1 MNKPS
6 HSGTP
11 ISHMRIQNWGT
22 FATIAGYHVALFA
35 LLPFVFSE
43 FNLATFVIYF
53 VTFVLSGFAI
63 TAAYHRL
70 FAHKTYDANPVYEW
84 FWLIMSMLSGQMS
97 ALSWSNDH
105 RIHHSHVDT
114 DRDPYNINRG
124 FWFAHIGWLFV
135 SKPIPIN
142 DRIVGD
148 LLKNKRVMFQHNHYG
163 KLFLLVNGAVFALGC
178 LFMSP
183 LASFVGCVLLR
194 IFTIH
199 HCTWF
204 INSLA
209 HIWGSRTYSKEQ
221 TAADNALLA
230 VVTFGEGYHNYHHAI
245 ANDYRNGIRWYHFD
259 PTKWL
264 IWTSSKI
271 GLVKNLRWVNNIRI
285 QQTLV
290 KNDKQLLLER
300 IRNEFDESAQEL
312 RHKLEELSKNF
323 EGKAAELAKAYRELK
338 VATEERRQVLLLEIK
353 QLRKELQTAWKNW
366 VSLTELTEQRYAL
379 A

>member
-1 MNKPS
+1 
-6 HSGTP
+6 
-11 ISHMRIQNWGT
+11 MRINNWGT
-22 FATIAGYHVALFA
+22 FAAIAGYHAALLA
-35 LLPFVFSE
+35 LLPFAFSA
-43 FNLATFVIYF
+43 FNGATFVIYF
-53 VTFVLSGFAI
+53 VTFVLSGLAI
-63 TAAYHRL
+63 TAGYHRL
-70 FAHKTYDANPVYEW
+70 FAHITYDASPVYEW
-84 FWLIMSMLSGQMS
+84 FWLIMATLAGQMS

-114 DRDPYNINRG
+114 EKDPYNINRG
-124 FWFAHIGWLFV
+124 FWFAHVGWLFV
-135 SKPIPIN
+135 NKTIPIN

-148 LLKNKRVMFQHNHYG
+148 LLKNKRVVFQHENYG
-163 KLFLLVNGAVFALGC
+163 KLFLAVNGAVFAFGC

-264 IWTSSKI
+264 IWTSSKL
-271 GLVKNLRWVNNIRI
+271 GLVKNLKWVNDIRI

-290 KNDKQLLLER
+290 KNDKQLLLNR
-300 IRNEFDESAQEL
+300 IRHEIDESAHEL
-312 RHKLEELSKNF
+312 RLKLEELSKNF
-323 EGKAAELAKAYRELK
+323 EGKAAELTKAYRELK
-338 VATEERRQVLLLEIK
+338 VATEDRKRILLVEIK
-353 QLRKELQTAWKNW
+353 QLRKELQIAWKSW
-366 VSLTELTEQRYAL
+366 VTLTELTQKQYAL
-379 A
+379 AH

>member
-1 MNKPS
+1 
-6 HSGTP
+6 
-11 ISHMRIQNWGT
+11 
-22 FATIAGYHVALFA
+22 
-35 LLPFVFSE
+35 
-43 FNLATFVIYF
+43 
-53 VTFVLSGFAI
+53 
-63 TAAYHRL
+63 
-70 FAHKTYDANPVYEW
+70 
-84 FWLIMSMLSGQMS
+84 
-97 ALSWSNDH
+97 
-105 RIHHSHVDT
+105 
-114 DRDPYNINRG
+114 
-124 FWFAHIGWLFV
+124 
-135 SKPIPIN
+135 
-142 DRIVGD
+142 
-148 LLKNKRVMFQHNHYG
+148 MFQHNHYG

-300 IRNEFDESAQEL
+300 IRDEFDEGAQEV
-312 RHKLEELSKNF
+312 RHKLEEVSKQF

-338 VATEERRQVLLLEIK
+338 VATEERRQILLLEIK
-353 QLRKELQTAWKNW
+353 ELRKELQTAWKNW
-366 VSLTELTEQRYAL
+366 VSLTELTEKQYAL